1 MTMFKLPLSGDVV
14 QSINPFT
21 AFMTGG
27 QFGLININIGQTD
40 DENVEKE
47 VLTDV
52 AGYGMQLGR
61 IEDVLVVLLRH
72 FRPEKPLNGEESA
85 AIEALTKMLD
95 RIAEKKKKH
104 RRPVVST
111 EGIAAKPKPRSA
123 D

>member
-1 MTMFKLPLSGDVV
+1 MTIFKLPLSGDVV

-27 QFGLININIGQTD
+27 QFGLVNINVGQSN

-61 IEDVLVVLLRH
+61 IEDALVVLLKH
-72 FRPEKPLNGEESA
+72 FHPKSLSPEETD
-85 AIEALTKMLD
+85 AIKALKDMLD
-95 RIAEKKKKH
+95 AIAKKKKKYK
-104 RRPVVST
+104 RPVMPT
-111 EGIAAKPKPRSA
+111 DGIV
-123 D
+123 

>member
-1 MTMFKLPLSGDVV
+1 MTIFKLPLSGDVV

-27 QFGLININIGQTD
+27 QFGLININVGQSN

-61 IEDVLVVLLRH
+61 IEDALVVLLTH
-72 FRPEKPLNGEESA
+72 FHPRK
-85 AIEALTKMLD
+85 ALTTKETDAIGALKEMLD
-95 RIAEKKKKH
+95 AIAAKKKKYK
-104 RRPVVST
+104 RPVMPT
-111 EGIAAKPKPRSA
+111 DGIVRKHVP

>member
-1 MTMFKLPLSGDVV
+1 MTIFKLPLSGDVV

-27 QFGLININIGQTD
+27 QFGLVNINVGQSN

-61 IEDVLVVLLRH
+61 IEDALVVLLTH
-72 FRPEKPLNGEESA
+72 FHPHK
-85 AIEALTKMLD
+85 ALTAEETGAIDALKKMLD
-95 RIAEKKKKH
+95 AIAEKKKKYQ
-104 RRPVVST
+104 RPVMPT
-111 EGIAAKPKPRSA
+111 DGIATK
-123 D
+123 